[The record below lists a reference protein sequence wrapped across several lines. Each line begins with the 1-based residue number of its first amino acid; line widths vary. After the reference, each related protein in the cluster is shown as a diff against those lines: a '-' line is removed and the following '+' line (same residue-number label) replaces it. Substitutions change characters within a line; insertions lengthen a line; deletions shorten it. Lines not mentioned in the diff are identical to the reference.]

1 MTRPVDMT
9 SLTAR
14 DFSNQNEI
22 KWCPGCGDHAILKH
36 FQSALAKSGITPEET
51 VVVSGIG
58 CASRLP
64 YYMNTYGFHTIHGRA
79 MPIAT
84 GIKLAKPA
92 TNVWVITG
100 DGDALSIGGNHYLHL
115 FRRDIDLSIL
125 LFNNH
130 IYGLTKGQYSPTSE
144 LGQFSKSSPSGNE
157 EVALNALNLAL
168 NTGAGF
174 VCRTFDRDAAFIQS
188 YMVEAQTH
196 KGAAL
201 IEILQNCPIFNDGVF
216 DAVIEKKNQAEKIIR
231 LQHGEPI
238 LFGEN
243 KEWTLIFDD
252 FEVKKALATS
262 IPESQWWIHDETSKS
277 KAHLLSQLGH
287 GAYYDMP
294 VAMGVI
300 YRKSQNKAEKK
311 YSDYNS
317 TLERL
322 INQGKIKEM

>member
-1 MTRPVDMT
+1 ME
-9 SLTAR
+9 SYTAR
-14 DFSNQNEI
+14 DFNNQNEV

-36 FQSALAKSGITPEET
+36 FQSALAKSGTKPEQT

-84 GIKLAKPA
+84 GIKLSKPEM
-92 TNVWVITG
+92 NVWVITG
-100 DGDALSIGGNHYLHL
+100 DGDALSIGGNHFLHL

-144 LGQFSKSSPSGNE
+144 LGQFSKSSPKGNE
-157 EVALNALNLAL
+157 EQALNALYLAIS
-168 NTGAGF
+168 TGANF
-174 VCRTFDRDAAFIQS
+174 ICRTFDRDAAYIQS
-188 YMVEAQTH
+188 YMIEAQAH
-196 KGAAL
+196 HGSAL

-216 DAVIEKKNQAEKIIR
+216 DPIIEKKNQAEKIIR
-231 LQHGEPI
+231 LEHGQPI
-238 LFGEN
+238 LFGEK
-243 KEWTLIFDD
+243 KEWTLVYEN
-252 FEVKKALATS
+252 FELKKVEASSLEPS
-262 IPESQWWIHDETSKS
+262 KQWIHDEFSKP

-287 GAYYDMP
+287 GSYVHLP
-294 VAMGVI
+294 VAMGII
-300 YRKSQNKAEKK
+300 YRNPQKRVEKSFA
-311 YSDYNS
+311 DYNT
-317 TLERL
+317 TLEKL

>member
-1 MTRPVDMT
+1 MN
-9 SLTAR
+9 SLSAR

-22 KWCPGCGDHAILKH
+22 RWCPGCGDHAILKH
-36 FQSALAKSGITPEET
+36 FQSALAKTGVKPEDT

-79 MPIAT
+79 LPIAT
-84 GIKLAKPA
+84 GVKLARPEI
-92 TNVWVITG
+92 NVWIITG

-115 FRRDIDLSIL
+115 FRRDINLSIL

-144 LGQFSKSSPSGNE
+144 LGQFSKSSPRGSE
-157 EVALNALNLAL
+157 ETALNALNLAL

-174 VCRTFDRDAAFIQS
+174 ICRTFDRDAAFIQG
-188 YMVEAQTH
+188 YMQEAQFH
-196 KGAAL
+196 QGAAL
-201 IEILQNCPIFNDGVF
+201 IEILQNCPIFNDGIF
-216 DAVIEKKNQAEKIIR
+216 DPIIEKKNQAEKVLR
-231 LQHGEPI
+231 LKHGEPL

-243 KEWTLIFDD
+243 NEWTILLDRM
-252 FEVKKALATS
+252 EVKKVEAASLDQA
-262 IPESQWWIHDETSKS
+262 QWWIHDETSKF
-277 KAHLLSQLGH
+277 KAHVLSQLGQGEYH
-287 GAYYDMP
+287 DLP

-300 YRKSQNKAEKK
+300 YKTPRKFIEKQ
-311 YSDYNS
+311 YNDYNS
-317 TLERL
+317 ILEQK